1 MKKISI
7 LLLWSFMMVSTYSFG
22 QGFCITQSQK
32 SNAASSVQRIAT
44 QPCKLYQI
52 KVYIHRVNNDVGN
65 GYGSSIDN
73 VIMGNLNTSFNSYGI
88 FFSLSGSRIWYE
100 NTYANPNTNALVLQG
115 LPNNSSNGFQSD
127 AINIYVLPAN
137 SQIQGGFVPNS
148 NKQILMIGGTRSVSH
163 CQAPSTVQY
172 IIASSKVVSHEMGHC
187 FGLLHTF
194 DTNGDDGLS
203 DTPIDNITTAVG
215 AQGCIN
221 TTNCQ
226 FTGSCSTCTLTSNP
240 TTNMNNF
247 MSYTNPPCMSYFSPM
262 QLDVMRNTLNT
273 SLQSVVSSYNTG
285 SPSLMNIKYDNS
297 YLAYTVNSVS
307 AGYHSI
313 QTNELP
319 ETLTQPISWMSSSN
333 VSWGVSGMNN
343 VNGWFSFNSGQS
355 STFNINA
362 TNICGSSARNVTFV
376 VRSSYR
382 IFSSANVKKDLT
394 IEFDNIEYSESLPQ
408 SIKIFDEKSTKE
420 EKEIFVRDQYDK
432 KQLIEGK
439 RLNIDVS
446 SLSRGNKILHFYYNR
461 TKISDNN
468 KVQQDY
474 DIKVERVI
482 LVN

>member
-1 MKKISI
+1 
-7 LLLWSFMMVSTYSFG
+7 
-22 QGFCITQSQK
+22 
-32 SNAASSVQRIAT
+32 
-44 QPCKLYQI
+44 
-52 KVYIHRVNNDVGN
+52 
-65 GYGSSIDN
+65 
-73 VIMGNLNTSFNSYGI
+73 
-88 FFSLSGSRIWYE
+88 
-100 NTYANPNTNALVLQG
+100 
-115 LPNNSSNGFQSD
+115 
-127 AINIYVLPAN
+127 
-137 SQIQGGFVPNS
+137 
-148 NKQILMIGGTRSVSH
+148 
-163 CQAPSTVQY
+163 
-172 IIASSKVVSHEMGHC
+172 
-187 FGLLHTF
+187 
-194 DTNGDDGLS
+194 
-203 DTPIDNITTAVG
+203 
-215 AQGCIN
+215 
-221 TTNCQ
+221 
-226 FTGSCSTCTLTSNP
+226 
-240 TTNMNNF
+240 
-247 MSYTNPPCMSYFSPM
+247 MSYFSPM

-285 SPSLMNIKYDNS
+285 SPSLMNIKYNNS

-319 ETLTQPISWMSSSN
+319 ETLTQPISWTSSSN